1 MKSKLIDLGETGE
14 EFYALL
20 ENKMVELEI
29 AAIRRSSKVSIS
41 QLKAIFQMGVEFYNQ
56 FQFKEAEIIFSAY
69 SALNPY
75 DHRGAG
81 CLAAIYLEKKQF
93 QKALDMLNILK
104 TYPSNDLDE
113 TVLNIALCHYKL
125 GQKLE
130 ASSML
135 LIVKL
140 ENLSEFFSQ
149 RYCYLK
155 QQLNPY
161 FS

>member
-20 ENKMVELEI
+20 ENKMVEQEI

-113 TVLNIALCHYKL
+113 TFLNIALCHYKL

>member
-81 CLAAIYLEKKQF
+81 CLASLYLEKKQF

-135 LIVKL
+135 LIVKP

>member
-1 MKSKLIDLGETGE
+1 MKSKSFNIGETGE

-20 ENKMVELEI
+20 EGKLVEQEI
-29 AAIRRSSKVSIS
+29 AAIRQSNKVSIS

-81 CLAAIYLEKKQF
+81 CLASIYLEKKQF

>member
-20 ENKMVELEI
+20 ENKMVEQEI

-81 CLAAIYLEKKQF
+81 CLAAIYLEKKHVF
-93 QKALDMLNILK
+93 SLV
-104 TYPSNDLDE
+104 Y
-113 TVLNIALCHYKL
+113 
-125 GQKLE
+125 
-130 ASSML
+130 L
-135 LIVKL
+135 LH
-140 ENLSEFFSQ
+140 
-149 RYCYLK
+149 
-155 QQLNPY
+155 
-161 FS
+161 

>member
-135 LIVKL
+135 LIVKP

>member
-1 MKSKLIDLGETGE
+1 MKSKSIHLGEPGE
-14 EFYALL
+14 EFYTLL
-20 ENKMVELEI
+20 EKNMIEKEI
-29 AAIRRSSKVSIS
+29 AAIRRSSRLSVP
-41 QLKAIFQMGVEFYNQ
+41 QLKAIFDMGVDFYNK
-56 FQFKEAEIIFSAY
+56 FQFKEAEIVFSAY

-81 CLAAIYLEKKQF
+81 CLSAIYLEKKQF

-104 TYPSNDLDE
+104 TFPSNDLDE

-125 GQKLE
+125 DQKLE

-135 LIVKL
+135 LIVR
-140 ENLSEFFSQ
+140 EDNLNEYYTQ
-149 RYCYLK
+149 RYSYLK
-155 QQLNPY
+155 KQLTPY

>member
-20 ENKMVELEI
+20 EDKMVEQEI

-81 CLAAIYLEKKQF
+81 CLVSIYLEKKQF

-135 LIVKL
+135 LIVKP

>member
-20 ENKMVELEI
+20 ENKMVEQEI

-135 LIVKL
+135 LIVKP

>member
-1 MKSKLIDLGETGE
+1 MKSKSIHLGETGE

-20 ENKMVELEI
+20 EDKMVEQEI
-29 AAIRRSSKVSIS
+29 AAIRRASKVSIS
-41 QLKAIFQMGVEFYNQ
+41 QLKGIFQMGVEFYNQ

-81 CLAAIYLEKKQF
+81 CLASIYLEKKQF

-135 LIVKL
+135 LIVKP

>member
-20 ENKMVELEI
+20 ENKMVEQEI

-41 QLKAIFQMGVEFYNQ
+41 QLKGIFQMGVEFYNQ

-81 CLAAIYLEKKQF
+81 CLASIYLEKKQF

-125 GQKLE
+125 GQNLE

-135 LIVKL
+135 LIVKP

>member
-20 ENKMVELEI
+20 ENKMVEQEI

-56 FQFKEAEIIFSAY
+56 FQFKEAEIVFSAY

>member
-20 ENKMVELEI
+20 ENKMVEQEI

>member
-20 ENKMVELEI
+20 ENKMVEQEI

-81 CLAAIYLEKKQF
+81 CLASLYLEKKQF

-135 LIVKL
+135 LIVKP